1 MQWDGDLMATNF
13 GKDIACLRGLKTG
26 RYARG
31 FELVAQSYYLRL
43 TTPRGMLRG
52 GEEEENFGL
61 NLIGLVGTSPSPSI
75 AAKIENEL
83 RKDERTLSV
92 VADVVATVE
101 GPATVL
107 TITITAETTEG
118 PFTLQLSAT
127 DVSVEILGVAA

>member
-1 MQWDGDLMATNF
+1 MSTTTNY

-31 FELVAQSYYLRL
+31 VKLVAQSYYRRL

-52 GEEEENFGL
+52 GEDEENFGL
-61 NLIGLVGTSPSPSI
+61 NLAGLVGTSPTPAI

-92 VADVVATVE
+92 TTDVVATVE

-118 PFTLQLSAT
+118 PFSLQLSAT
-127 DVSVEILGVAA
+127 DVTVEILGIAA